1 MKKKGFT
8 LVELIAVLAITSTI
22 LLMIGGIY
30 VSGVKTASQTKDKA
44 DIQNEYRKTY
54 DGLKRVLKDSEK
66 VQIYEKEANID
77 GEGKVISLAMYKNE
91 EGEFIL
97 YKERDGENYNLVNA
111 KINSITNDE
120 PLNLTINEK
129 SIISKNLVD
138 ITIKKLKKEV
148 SSNEY
153 LACNAW
159 FKKGKEEKKYSF
171 TIDVNNKSEIT
182 LNVDG
187 EEEDENSWNPQNIKM
202 SNFNILDSTNISFR
216 SYGDIY
222 ESTFT
227 VKNLSERELYR
238 SINIH
243 YHNSDDLILN
253 KSNSYNPIP
262 NFNTQKTTTIDAKS
276 LNYIR
281 NSLYNEDIYIINRNG
296 YAQFRSNLNGVE
308 KGDIVGI
315 VRKLNHGNIIIIVG
329 GDLNI
334 VSLGDYIGG
343 FYGVDEK
350 NTLNLQNIV
359 IVSDGSINFNNCAIR
374 GTNGIFEVIANNGIN
389 INNYSRGVYILGSNN
404 YDLDYYINKDLTKN
418 AINDFAK
425 FKDD

>member
-30 VSGVKTASQTKDKA
+30 VSGVKTANQTKDKA
-44 DIQNEYRKTY
+44 DIQNEYRRTF
-54 DGLKRVLKDSEK
+54 DGLKRSLKDSEK
-66 VQIYEKEANID
+66 VKIYKKEVNIE
-77 GEGKVISLAMYKNE
+77 GEGNVNSLLIYKNND
-91 EGEFIL
+91 GKFII
-97 YKERDGENYNLVNA
+97 YKEKSGDTYNLIKA
-111 KINSITNDE
+111 KINSITNEE
-120 PLNLTINEK
+120 PLKLTISEK
-129 SIISKNLVD
+129 STISKDIVE

-148 SSNEY
+148 SSSEY
-153 LACNAW
+153 LACNVS
-159 FKKGKEEKKYSF
+159 FKKGKEGKSYDF

-187 EEEDENSWNPQNIKM
+187 EEEDEDSWNPQNIKM
-202 SNFNILDSTNISFR
+202 SNFNILDSSDINFR
-216 SYGDIY
+216 SYGDIF

-227 VKNLSERELYR
+227 VNNLSERELYR

-243 YHNSDDLILN
+243 YHNSDDLTLN

-262 NFNTQKTTTIDAKS
+262 NLNIEKTTTIDAKS
-276 LNYIR
+276 LNYVR

-296 YAQFRSNLNGVE
+296 YAQFRQSLNGVE
-308 KGDIVGI
+308 KENVVGI
-315 VRKLNHGNIIIIVG
+315 VRKLNYDNIIIIVG

-334 VSLGDYIGG
+334 VSYGDYIGG
-343 FYGVDEK
+343 FYGVDAK

-359 IVSDGSINFNNCAIR
+359 IVSDGSVNFNNCAIR
-374 GTNGIFEVIANNGIN
+374 ATNGIFEVIANNGIS

-404 YDLDYYINKDLTKN
+404 YDLDYYINKDLTKK